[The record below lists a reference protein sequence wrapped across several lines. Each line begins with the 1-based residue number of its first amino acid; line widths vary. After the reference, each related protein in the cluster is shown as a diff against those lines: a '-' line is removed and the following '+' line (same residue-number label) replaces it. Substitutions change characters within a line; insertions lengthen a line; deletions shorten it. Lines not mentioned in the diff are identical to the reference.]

1 MVGRTGSTEGS
12 RAETSM
18 FDYRRFISTH
28 PEWCVICK
36 SKSGVYAVWSPNDLR
51 GNQWFC
57 HRFIAELMKT
67 SKTSPWPQPSSVQ
80 TVLYYRL
87 LAYKNSVVLA
97 DMSAYASDDSGM
109 MSTGFSFLYLL
120 LVVLFFTPY
129 MLAQSRKKLP
139 LFHASLTSNFLL
151 FNISQQ
157 IQMHTKAGITHFSN
171 QRHWV
176 ATAAIPVQWRCWTFV
191 ITHGQ
196 LPCSSL
202 KAPVWITQNLE
213 AN

>member
-12 RAETSM
+12 GAETSM

-36 SKSGVYAVWSPNDLR
+36 SKSGVCAVWSPNDLR

-57 HRFIAELMKT
+57 HWFIAELM
-67 SKTSPWPQPSSVQ
+67 KTSPWPQPSSLQ

-120 LVVLFFTPY
+120 LVELFFTPY
-129 MLAQSRKKLP
+129 MLAQSKRKASSMLLQIKLSAIQYFFANTNAHKSRHYALPQSAP
-139 LFHASLTSNFLL
+139 LGCNSCYSRTVTLL
-151 FNISQQ
+151 
-157 IQMHTKAGITHFSN
+157 
-171 QRHWV
+171 
-176 ATAAIPVQWRCWTFV
+176 TFV
-191 ITHGQ
+191 VTHGQ

-202 KAPVWITQNLE
+202 KVTVWIAQHLE